1 MITPDHAKHT
11 TTIINRYI
19 ADAEIVAEALE
30 TYRTHRDTLIRA
42 MRRCVRSESAI
53 VQDEFFS
60 RLTLMSE
67 LPQALVEEIFPSVGR
82 KLGNIETIKS
92 LQFVNALFYRLKA
105 KPSYETLR
113 DLASRVRA
121 FVRSIM
127 NQTTSSAEMDDELTI
142 RLQVTSLSSLCDTIE
157 LLRPKREHLEE
168 CLSTLRRYARMSDQ
182 LFVRVQSL
190 AVDLGMFFFCC
201 SFLSSSIHIVQ
212 PCAGHAK
219 SMAELLENNEMELRR
234 HLYDNKDKTKCADLA
249 RALFDHFYKQ
259 HRLRDLFVLFDRTI
273 WAQIW
278 DYVRAYDSD
287 IATWVVGLELF
298 EYKDGIVKDA
308 RERVEQRAKRE
319 DRNLD
324 LRTKRVM
331 LSIARLMDIVDGSDS
346 TSVSKSNLQDVRVQ
360 ETVLS
365 GTDRSESLSPV
376 SLEEREEFLF
386 SQTAMSN
393 MLSTLIHTKTGTSHE
408 TNAQQ
413 T

>member
-1 MITPDHAKHT
+1 
-11 TTIINRYI
+11 
-19 ADAEIVAEALE
+19 
-30 TYRTHRDTLIRA
+30 
-42 MRRCVRSESAI
+42 
-53 VQDEFFS
+53 
-60 RLTLMSE
+60 
-67 LPQALVEEIFPSVGR
+67 
-82 KLGNIETIKS
+82 
-92 LQFVNALFYRLKA
+92 
-105 KPSYETLR
+105 
-113 DLASRVRA
+113 
-121 FVRSIM
+121 
-127 NQTTSSAEMDDELTI
+127 
-142 RLQVTSLSSLCDTIE
+142 
-157 LLRPKREHLEE
+157 
-168 CLSTLRRYARMSDQ
+168 
-182 LFVRVQSL
+182 
-190 AVDLGMFFFCC
+190 
-201 SFLSSSIHIVQ
+201 
-212 PCAGHAK
+212 
-219 SMAELLENNEMELRR
+219 MELRR

-386 SQTAMSN
+386 SQTAMSS

>member
-1 MITPDHAKHT
+1 
-11 TTIINRYI
+11 
-19 ADAEIVAEALE
+19 
-30 TYRTHRDTLIRA
+30 
-42 MRRCVRSESAI
+42 VRNESAI

-127 NQTTSSAEMDDELTI
+127 NQTTSAAEMDDELTI

-190 AVDLGMFFFCC
+190 AVDLGMFFSLFF
-201 SFLSSSIHIVQ
+201 FLLLVQ
-212 PCAGHAK
+212 HTSYIRTGHAK

-376 SLEEREEFLF
+376 SLEKFVF
-386 SQTAMSN
+386 SNTT
-393 MLSTLIHTKTGTSHE
+393 LSRVPHQCIHTLIHTHKNRYIS
-408 TNAQQ
+408 
-413 T
+413 